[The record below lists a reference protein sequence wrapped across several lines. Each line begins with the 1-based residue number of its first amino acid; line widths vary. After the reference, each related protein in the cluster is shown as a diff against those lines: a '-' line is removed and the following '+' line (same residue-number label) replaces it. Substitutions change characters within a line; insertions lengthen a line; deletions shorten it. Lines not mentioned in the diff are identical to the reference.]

1 MRSTSPH
8 PSMSLS
14 PEDGPLFPS
23 GRQARAARGPQV
35 PVPVA
40 ILAAGQGLSGSD
52 VLSRAEEA
60 GHVVGY
66 EGGGDVRSQGQ
77 SDP

>member
-14 PEDGPLFPS
+14 PGDGPLFPS

-77 SDP
+77 NDP